1 MQPLKSS
8 ISNPIAGEAR
18 VPGDKSMSHRSLLI
32 GALAIGETVIEGLLE
47 GEDVLCTAAALR
59 ALGASRTK
67 IALVGIAPAMLPRFL
82 TYFFYRWETCVR
94 EATVLG
100 ILGMAS
106 LGWLID
112 EAQVSGYKYDEMVF
126 FIGLGVVIVLLG
138 DLISA
143 IARGIVRRAS

>member
-1 MQPLKSS
+1 
-8 ISNPIAGEAR
+8 
-18 VPGDKSMSHRSLLI
+18 
-32 GALAIGETVIEGLLE
+32 
-47 GEDVLCTAAALR
+47 
-59 ALGASRTK
+59 
-67 IALVGIAPAMLPRFL
+67 MLPRFL

-112 EAQVSGYKYDEMVF
+112 ESKVAFKYDEMLF

-138 DLISA
+138 DLLSA
-143 IARGIVRRAS
+143 FARGIVRRAS